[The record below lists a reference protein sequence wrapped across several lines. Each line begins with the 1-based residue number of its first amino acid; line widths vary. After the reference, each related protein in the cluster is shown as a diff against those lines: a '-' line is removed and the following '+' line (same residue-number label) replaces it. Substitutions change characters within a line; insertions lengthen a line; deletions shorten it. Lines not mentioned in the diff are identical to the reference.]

1 MAAYL
6 TVLNTRFNRSKVM
19 KLLWLAFSLA
29 LLISPV
35 KAQEQNDSAIRQLL
49 STTTTSSGQSIVLP
63 KNNVQIV
70 ASIFDGL
77 PSNASQAH
85 NHPYPRY
92 LDCSRAVSLKGHIR
106 SQPDENNEADL
117 RQDVDGHSAGEQAGS
132 RSANP
137 AS

>member
-92 LDCSRAVSLKGHIR
+92 VYVLSGTLRVNNLDTGQTNTYRPGLCSGIGWAVA
-106 SQPDENNEADL
+106 DEREC
-117 RQDVDGHSAGEQAGS
+117 RG
-132 RSANP
+132 
-137 AS
+137 